1 MLNKLFGNRVAR
13 RMTVKRGVEMIYAGV
28 FITGFGAMAIGLGST
43 FNALFGPA
51 RTSPSLLESVVISVG
66 GLALCAAFVWLT
78 AWADRRAEE
87 RLALAEPSDV
97 QQVRHIGNAPSTS

>member
-13 RMTVKRGVEMIYAGV
+13 AMTIKRCVEMIFAGGFV
-28 FITGFGAMAIGLGST
+28 AGFGVTALGLGST

-51 RTSPSLLESVVISVG
+51 RPSPSLLESVVISVG

-78 AWADRRAEE
+78 ARAHRRAEE
-87 RLALAEPSDV
+87 RLALAEPSDA
-97 QQVRHIGNAPSTS
+97 QQG